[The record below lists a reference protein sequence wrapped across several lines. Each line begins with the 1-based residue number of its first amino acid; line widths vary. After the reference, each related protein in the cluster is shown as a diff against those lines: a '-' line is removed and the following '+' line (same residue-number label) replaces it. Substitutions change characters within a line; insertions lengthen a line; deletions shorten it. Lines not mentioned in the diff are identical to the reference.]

1 MEAHMCIYQPSFFD
15 ESERLTALSK
25 LNDPLGILSKNVDFE
40 LFRPEL
46 ARVFPRDEKA
56 SGAKPYDVVFMFKI
70 LILQRLY
77 KLSDQQ
83 VEYQITDRMSF
94 TRFLGLRIGEAIPD
108 YSTVWRFREALGR
121 AKAVKALFERF
132 NEHLAS
138 KGLLTQE
145 GIIVDASFVEVPRQR
160 NSRED
165 NALIKQGQR
174 PAGWDN
180 QPHKNSQKDLD
191 ARWTKKNQQTFYGYK
206 DHVRT
211 DAATGLIADYTVTD
225 AAVHDSQAFDKLIG
239 PEDRGR
245 TLWADSAYTGA
256 EIGAKLKAW
265 GIISQ
270 IHEKGTAARTLDRA
284 QLANNREKSRIRCL
298 IEHVFGFMENSM
310 NGPELEYIGLRRIE
324 TGIGLGNL
332 TYNICRF
339 VQLLRLNRVPTT
351 A

>member
-1 MEAHMCIYQPSFFD
+1 MCIYQPSFFD

-25 LNDPLGILSKNVDFE
+25 LNDPLETLNKYVDFE
-40 LFRPEL
+40 LFRREL
-46 ARVFPRDEKA
+46 DGVFPRDEKA

-121 AKAVKALFERF
+121 AQAVKPLFDRF

-145 GIIVDASFVEVPRQR
+145 GIIIDASFVEVPRQR
-160 NSRED
+160 NSRPE

-174 PAGWDN
+174 PDGWGA
-180 QPHKNSQKDLD
+180 QPRKSAQKDVD
-191 ARWTKKNQQTFYGYK
+191 ARWTKKNHQTFYGYK

-211 DAATGLIADYTVTD
+211 DADTGLIADYTVTD
-225 AAVHDSQAFDKLIG
+225 AAVHDSQVFDKLVG
-239 PEDRGR
+239 PKDRGC
-245 TLWADSAYTGA
+245 TLWADSAYAGA
-256 EIGAKLKAW
+256 QTEARLKAW
-265 GIISQ
+265 GIISR
-270 IHEKGTAARTLDRA
+270 IHEKGTAATALDRT
-284 QLANNREKSRIRCL
+284 QLRNNRDKSRIRCL
-298 IEHVFGFMENSM
+298 IEHVFGFMENTM
-310 NGPELEYIGLRRIE
+310 NGPELEYIGLQRISA
-324 TGIGLGNL
+324 GIGLANL

-339 VQLLRLNRVPTT
+339 AQLLRLNRVPTT